1 MKNIEGIIFDL
12 DGTLLDTSYD
22 CATAVNLT
30 LEYFGYPTHP
40 VKTIASFLN
49 NGASKLIERALPENC
64 RDKENVS
71 KVLEKYLPLYAEHI
85 YEKTVPYDG
94 IMSFLKK
101 AKEKNIKL
109 GIVTNKPD
117 PLAKT
122 LVEKCFEKGT
132 FEYVSGTVPGIPIK
146 PDAHCVQTALRHMN
160 ISAENT
166 VFVGDSYVDVLT
178 AKNAGLFCIGVL
190 WGFSGEKS
198 FLEYAPDVEVR
209 NTKELEDV
217 IFDTNKAE

>member
-101 AKEKNIKL
+101 AKEKNFEDWMKAFC
-109 GIVTNKPD
+109 NRKYNSD
-117 PLAKT
+117 FS
-122 LVEKCFEKGT
+122 VEMSASVR
-132 FEYVSGTVPGIPIK
+132 EYLK
-146 PDAHCVQTALRHMN
+146 QWKD
-160 ISAENT
+160 
-166 VFVGDSYVDVLT
+166 
-178 AKNAGLFCIGVL
+178 
-190 WGFSGEKS
+190 
-198 FLEYAPDVEVR
+198 
-209 NTKELEDV
+209 
-217 IFDTNKAE
+217 